1 MNDVEPTWLEVRA
14 IGVARDVEGLAR
26 YACGRRCVTDNPN
39 GLGLRVKLGR
49 LDFNLTLGC
58 GMRPRVVRE
67 VYRSRLKA
75 EDVAHERADVDL
87 WVRLHDLN
95 HVLEVHGAVTLHL
108 KLLCVRLSN
117 KTGFAHVDEFWEQF
131 ILRRIDDWKRMDWD

>member
-14 IGVARDVEGLAR
+14 IGVARDIEGLAR
-26 YACGRRCVTDNPN
+26 YACCRRCVTDDTN

-49 LDFNLTLGC
+49 LDFNLTLGR

-75 EDVAHERADVDL
+75 ADVTHEGADVDL
-87 WVRLHDLN
+87 RVRLHDLN

-108 KLLCVRLSN
+108 KLLCVRLSD